1 MSFIFLFAL
10 FYLVL
15 VPLLCYLYYSSIY
28 FWIVVC
34 FIVSTVFWPTSQ
46 LTEHISWWRENRVF
60 EAWRSYFQLSIYFE
74 EQEENKKYGKILY
87 TFVPHGLFPFG
98 LTLVSG
104 ILFKN
109 QDFKIAIASNMFY
122 IPVFGFLL
130 KVLGC
135 IEADKSM
142 FEKYNRI
149 VLIPDGIAG
158 AFYSD
163 RTHERL
169 FLKERKG
176 FLRHAKKEGF
186 DVVPV
191 YCFGHTQLY
200 DVYGWQELSRRLR
213 YSFIFFWGRGAT
225 IWLPHARSV
234 SIVFGKRLCLSG
246 TLNVEEAHEKYL
258 LQIVSL
264 YDKYKTI
271 VPEWDEKKE
280 IQII

>member
-1 MSFIFLFAL
+1 M
-10 FYLVL
+10 
-15 VPLLCYLYYSSIY
+15 
-28 FWIVVC
+28 
-34 FIVSTVFWPTSQ
+34 
-46 LTEHISWWRENRVF
+46 TEHISWWRENRVF
-60 EAWRSYFQLSIYFE
+60 EAWRSYFQLSIYSE
-74 EQEENKKYGKILY
+74 EECSNKKIIY

-109 QDFKIAIASNMFY
+109 QDIKIAVASNMFY

-135 IEADKSM
+135 IEANKDM

-176 FLRHAKKEGF
+176 FLKHAIQSEF
-186 DVVPV
+186 DIVPV

-200 DVYGWQELSRRLR
+200 DVYGLKELSRRLR
-213 YSFIFFWGRGAT
+213 FAFVFFWGRGAT
-225 IWLPHARSV
+225 MWLPHARPV
-234 SIVFGKRLCLSG
+234 SIVFGKSLRISG
-246 TLNVEEAHEKYL
+246 VSNIEEAQQRYL
-258 LQIVSL
+258 EQIRGL
-264 YDKYKTI
+264 YDKYKMI
-271 VPEWDEKKE
+271 VPEWEKEKE